1 MVQINFAQK
10 SVTVKIVY
18 YGPGMSGKTTNL
30 EIVHQRAPESNKGD
44 LTSISTDGDRTLFF
58 DFMPLDLGTVAGM
71 RTQFQLYTVPGQV
84 YYNSTRKLVLQGVD
98 GVIFIAD
105 SSGSMMDENLESL
118 RNLEENLR
126 EYGKDI
132 STIPM
137 VIQYNKRD
145 LPDALSVEELEAKIN
160 RYGAPSFE
168 GIASSGQGVFPTL
181 KSLAASVLDTIHEQT
196 GAASAGRPATAPA
209 AVQPAAPL
217 PAPAAAAPAPQQPP
231 AVPAMA
237 GQGQQSAAAQG
248 TPPVDVPTAMNT
260 PPRAPTGVADTR
272 KSYAG
277 PVLAAPHGP
286 ASIPAVARL
295 ALVLHGTWGTDQV
308 VGLSALRVFAAD
320 GQEVLPADVDLV
332 VPPGAAPEA
341 LQPNPDFPIA
351 ALFDGDAET
360 AWFSRFVEGMRL
372 ELTFEAPTQVAS
384 LCVANAAVLDVACG
398 ARGCSLVLVDAAGA
412 PSAPYP
418 VELRQAPP
426 NLSTLLFQTV
436 DVVAT
441 ASGGSVLAASMTERA
456 LVGIKRHNQAQLPW
470 PAWYAPVAPS
480 TLPLLPMGYVYS
492 LQVSTATA
500 IPAPVVSGDEPC
512 AADTGAEPR
521 PTTLFSVQFRGVDNA
536 DPLNGAICAEPAD
549 AVMLPATVQPSAGPL
564 SFCMAFETVRC
575 VVGVEI
581 DVSTPAEI
589 AIAVDNVAVFTHAV
603 PMNAEGRATLFVP
616 FVKDESLLARFQQ
629 SLVRVDPDEAAL

>member
-209 AVQPAAPL
+209 AVQPAAVQPAAVQPAAPL

-231 AVPAMA
+231 AVPALA
-237 GQGQQSAAAQG
+237 GQGQQGAAALG
-248 TPPVDVPTAMNT
+248 TPPQ
-260 PPRAPTGVADTR
+260 
-272 KSYAG
+272 
-277 PVLAAPHGP
+277 P
-286 ASIPAVARL
+286 A
-295 ALVLHGTWGTDQV
+295 
-308 VGLSALRVFAAD
+308 
-320 GQEVLPADVDLV
+320 
-332 VPPGAAPEA
+332 GAAPMMSMPPTA
-341 LQPNPDFPIA
+341 PAPQAPAAQAPAAQAPAAPAQPA
-351 ALFDGDAET
+351 QA
-360 AWFSRFVEGMRL
+360 S
-372 ELTFEAPTQVAS
+372 APTAPAEGLRLAESRPASAAPAPMSPPAMPASPPASAIPMAPTPPPASSPPQAPAANRGATARAYAPTVAGQPGPGAS
-384 LCVANAAVLDVACG
+384 VPGPRAGSTAPSGRLRPRGASTRAMSATPQQSARKSTFITAAVVVVA
-398 ARGCSLVLVDAAGA
+398 VAAG
-412 PSAPYP
+412 
-418 VELRQAPP
+418 
-426 NLSTLLFQTV
+426 
-436 DVVAT
+436 
-441 ASGGSVLAASMTERA
+441 
-456 LVGIKRHNQAQLPW
+456 
-470 PAWYAPVAPS
+470 
-480 TLPLLPMGYVYS
+480 
-492 LQVSTATA
+492 
-500 IPAPVVSGDEPC
+500 
-512 AADTGAEPR
+512 
-521 PTTLFSVQFRGVDNA
+521 
-536 DPLNGAICAEPAD
+536 
-549 AVMLPATVQPSAGPL
+549 
-564 SFCMAFETVRC
+564 
-575 VVGVEI
+575 
-581 DVSTPAEI
+581 I
-589 AIAVDNVAVFTHAV
+589 AIGGAVF
-603 PMNAEGRATLFVP
+603 NLI
-616 FVKDESLLARFQQ
+616 
-629 SLVRVDPDEAAL
+629 